1 MSLLLLLASR
11 VLAADVLAVAY
22 FDAHSIR
29 PEIEPLGR
37 GVADMLTTDLGS
49 APALRVVERTRIAEV
64 LAELDLQR
72 SDFVDPASAQSLGK
86 GVGATG
92 VVVGSLTV
100 AIGGM
105 RIDARVVDVA
115 TGEIRATAQATGTE
129 EQFFALEAEVARE
142 LLAGLGVAAEVRERP
157 IPLDQIVA
165 GSRAIDAADAALVAR
180 LRGLAA
186 YRAVRLTREAVTS
199 TGTTAAGNVATTV
212 GWTVYEGGNTALTAR
227 QFAERVGD
235 AETYEKIVRVGK
247 SGKAAAWGLWG
258 AGATM
263 AMGGLGYMLSG
274 MSDSDR
280 LLPGVVVMSTGF
292 VVLPFSGIPAAA
304 VRKEGWIGNYYTVE
318 ETDRLIQEH
327 NAALAATHGVSES
340 DALSIEVAR

>member
-1 MSLLLLLASR
+1 
-11 VLAADVLAVAY
+11 
-22 FDAHSIR
+22 
-29 PEIEPLGR
+29 
-37 GVADMLTTDLGS
+37 
-49 APALRVVERTRIAEV
+49 
-64 LAELDLQR
+64 
-72 SDFVDPASAQSLGK
+72 
-86 GVGATG
+86 
-92 VVVGSLTV
+92 
-100 AIGGM
+100 M

-227 QFAERVGD
+227 QFAERVGH

>member
-1 MSLLLLLASR
+1 MSLLLLLASAA
-11 VLAADVLAVAY
+11 LAGDVLAVAY
-22 FDAHSIR
+22 FDAHTIR
-29 PEIEPLGR
+29 PELEPLGR

-72 SDFVDPASAQSLGK
+72 SAFIDPASAQSLGK

-105 RIDARVVDVA
+105 RIDARLVDVA
-115 TGEIRATAQATGTE
+115 TGEVRATAQATGTE
-129 EQFFALEAEVARE
+129 DQFFALEAEVARE
-142 LLAGLGVAAEVRERP
+142 LLAGLGVAADVQERP

-165 GSRAIDAADAALVAR
+165 GSVAIDAADAALVAR

-186 YRAVRLTREAVTS
+186 YRAVRLTRQAVST
-199 TGTTAAGNVATTV
+199 TGTTSSGAVATTL
-212 GWTVYEGGNTALTAR
+212 GWTVYEGGATALTAR

-235 AETYEKIVRVGK
+235 TETYDRIVRVSR

-258 AGATM
+258 GGAAL
-263 AMGGLGYMLSG
+263 AMGGLAYTLTGISAERPLA
-274 MSDSDR
+274 
-280 LLPGVVVMSTGF
+280 PGLAVMTTGF
-292 VVLPFSGIPAAA
+292 VLLPFSGIPAAA
-304 VRKEGWIGNYYTVE
+304 VRKEGWVGSYYTPE
-318 ETDRLIQEH
+318 ETDRLIREH
-327 NAALAATHGVSES
+327 NAALAATHGVSQA
-340 DALSIEVAR
+340 DALSMDVAK